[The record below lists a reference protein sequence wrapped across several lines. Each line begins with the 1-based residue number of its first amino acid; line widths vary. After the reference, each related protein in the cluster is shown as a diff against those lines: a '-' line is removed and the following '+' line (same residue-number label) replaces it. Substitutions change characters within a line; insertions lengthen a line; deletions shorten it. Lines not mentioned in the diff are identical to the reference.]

1 MQQQLSGVEH
11 LTCSASLVVVQYRL
25 RVLTASDA
33 NTRNK
38 VKHTATRR
46 MISQTSFDAYFSHA
60 ASRAQTS
67 SNVFSALVPPLS
79 QEEYL
84 EGIQSAHA
92 STSKLP
98 PIRPGLLESD
108 QSRAQLFAR
117 FLLELNEGFNLLLYG
132 VGSKRQILDR
142 FAKEYCAKVGHVVV
156 ASAFRPDFSL
166 KELFTSIE
174 KIPGVVSA
182 GTSTTVENH
191 AKRIDEA
198 FSKPT
203 QKSHLYLIIHNLDA
217 VPLRSQKAKSCLALL
232 AMNPRIHISASI
244 DHINAPLLW
253 SSSECAARKP
263 ASSSS
268 QSSFSSPKRGFAW
281 LWHDLTTLEPYD
293 AELEYADRSSISG
306 AHTGSHK
313 KAPEAALLAA
323 QSAGTAMSETAALH
337 ILASVTQRAKKLFVL
352 MATRQLESIEEAAG
366 GVDGSNA
373 KTSDL
378 QQHGMGYDALFAA
391 ARGNF
396 IATND
401 TALRA
406 LLGEFRDH
414 GLVISAQAGAGSGE
428 ILWIPVR
435 KERLSNI
442 LQSMEE

>member
-1 MQQQLSGVEH
+1 
-11 LTCSASLVVVQYRL
+11 
-25 RVLTASDA
+25 
-33 NTRNK
+33 
-38 VKHTATRR
+38 

-79 QEEYL
+79 QEEYI
-84 EGIQSAHA
+84 EGIQLARA

-98 PIRPGLLESD
+98 PPRPGLLESD

-117 FLLELNEGFNLLLYG
+117 FLIELNEGFNLLLYG

-142 FAKEYCAKVGHVVV
+142 FAREYCAKVGHVVV
-156 ASAFRPDFSL
+156 ANAFQPDFSL

-174 KIPGVVSA
+174 KIPGLVGVD
-182 GTSTTVENH
+182 TSTTVENH

-198 FSKPT
+198 FSKST
-203 QKSHLYLIIHNLDA
+203 QKRHLYLIIHNVDA

-232 AMNPRIHISASI
+232 AMNPRIHIAASI

-263 ASSSS
+263 ELASS
-268 QSSFSSPKRGFAW
+268 QPHSSFANPKRGFAW

-293 AELEYADRSSISG
+293 AELAYADRSSISG
-306 AHTGSHK
+306 AHTGSHR
-313 KAPEAALLAA
+313 KASEAALLAA

-352 MATRQLESIEEAAG
+352 MATRQMDSIHASAG
-366 GVDGSNA
+366 TDGSNA
-373 KTSDL
+373 KASAAGTSDL
-378 QQHGMGYDALFAA
+378 QQHGIGYDALFNV
-391 ARGNF
+391 ARDNF

-414 GLVISAQAGAGSGE
+414 GLVVSAQAGAGSGE

-442 LQSMEE
+442 LQSIDE

>member
-1 MQQQLSGVEH
+1 
-11 LTCSASLVVVQYRL
+11 
-25 RVLTASDA
+25 
-33 NTRNK
+33 
-38 VKHTATRR
+38 

-132 VGSKRQILDR
+132 VGSKRQILNR

-174 KIPGVVSA
+174 KIPGVVSSE
-182 GTSTTVENH
+182 TSTTIENH

-203 QKSHLYLIIHNLDA
+203 QKRHLYLIIHNVDA
-217 VPLRSQKAKSCLALL
+217 VPLRSQKAKSCLSLL
-232 AMNPRIHISASI
+232 AMNPRIHIAASI

-263 ASSSS
+263 STSLSS
-268 QSSFSSPKRGFAW
+268 QSSFDSPKRGFAW

-293 AELEYADRSSISG
+293 AELAYADRSSISG

-352 MATRQLESIEEAAG
+352 MATRQLESIEETG
-366 GVDGSNA
+366 GGGGGADGSGSNA
-373 KTSDL
+373 KPSTSDL
-378 QQHGMGYDALFAA
+378 QQHGMGYDALFSA
-391 ARGNF
+391 ARDNF

>member
-1 MQQQLSGVEH
+1 
-11 LTCSASLVVVQYRL
+11 
-25 RVLTASDA
+25 
-33 NTRNK
+33 
-38 VKHTATRR
+38 

-79 QEEYL
+79 QEEYI

-98 PIRPGLLESD
+98 SIRSGLLEAD
-108 QSRAQLFAR
+108 QSRTQVFAR
-117 FLLELNEGFNLLLYG
+117 FLIELNEGFNLLLYG
-132 VGSKRQILDR
+132 VGSKRQTLDR
-142 FAKEYCAKVGHVVV
+142 FARESCAKVGHVVV
-156 ASAFRPDFSL
+156 ANAFKPDFSL

-174 KIPGVVSA
+174 KIPGLVSV

-198 FSKPT
+198 LAQPT
-203 QKSHLYLIIHNLDA
+203 QKRHLYLIIHNIDA
-217 VPLRSQKAKSCLALL
+217 APLRSQRAKSCLALL
-232 AMNPRIHISASI
+232 AMNPRIHIAASI
-244 DHINAPLLW
+244 DHINAPFLW

-263 ASSSS
+263 ELSSNPSAN
-268 QSSFSSPKRGFAW
+268 PKRGFAW

-293 AELEYADRSSISG
+293 AELAYADRSSISG
-306 AHTGSHK
+306 AHTGSHR
-313 KAPEAALLAA
+313 KASEVALLAA

-337 ILASVTQRAKKLFVL
+337 ILASVTQRAKKLFIL
-352 MATRQLESIEEAAG
+352 MATRQMESIQESAG
-366 GVDGSNA
+366 TDGSNA
-373 KTSDL
+373 KASTAGTSDL
-378 QQHGMGYDALFAA
+378 QQHGIGYDALFSA
-391 ARGNF
+391 ARDNF

-414 GLVISAQAGAGSGE
+414 GLVVSAQAGAGSGE

>member
-1 MQQQLSGVEH
+1 
-11 LTCSASLVVVQYRL
+11 
-25 RVLTASDA
+25 
-33 NTRNK
+33 
-38 VKHTATRR
+38 

-60 ASRAQTS
+60 TSRAQTS

-92 STSKLP
+92 STSKPP

-132 VGSKRQILDR
+132 VGSKRQILNR

-174 KIPGVVSA
+174 KIPGVVST

-203 QKSHLYLIIHNLDA
+203 QKRHLYLIIHNLDA

-232 AMNPRIHISASI
+232 AMNPRIHIAASI

-263 ASSSS
+263 TASS
-268 QSSFSSPKRGFAW
+268 QSSFDSPKRGFAW

-293 AELEYADRSSISG
+293 AELAYADRSSISG

-366 GVDGSNA
+366 ADASGSNT
-373 KTSDL
+373 KSNSDL
-378 QQHGMGYDALFAA
+378 QQHGMGYDALFTA
-391 ARGNF
+391 ARDNF

>member
-1 MQQQLSGVEH
+1 
-11 LTCSASLVVVQYRL
+11 
-25 RVLTASDA
+25 
-33 NTRNK
+33 
-38 VKHTATRR
+38 

-60 ASRAQTS
+60 TSRAQTS

-79 QEEYL
+79 QEEYI

-98 PIRPGLLESD
+98 SIRPGLLEAD
-108 QSRAQLFAR
+108 QSRAQIFAR
-117 FLLELNEGFNLLLYG
+117 FLIELNEGFNLLLYG
-132 VGSKRQILDR
+132 VGSKRQTLDR
-142 FAKEYCAKVGHVVV
+142 FAREACAKVGHVVV
-156 ASAFRPDFSL
+156 ANAFKPDFSL

-174 KIPGVVSA
+174 KIPGLVSV

-198 FSKPT
+198 LAQPT
-203 QKSHLYLIIHNLDA
+203 QKRHLYLIIHNIDA
-217 VPLRSQKAKSCLALL
+217 APLRSQRAKSCLALL
-232 AMNPRIHISASI
+232 AMNPRIHIAASI

-263 ASSSS
+263 DLSYNSSAN
-268 QSSFSSPKRGFAW
+268 PKRGFSW

-293 AELEYADRSSISG
+293 AELAYADRSSISG
-306 AHTGSHK
+306 AHAGSHR
-313 KAPEAALLAA
+313 KASEAALLAA

-337 ILASVTQRAKKLFVL
+337 ILASVTQRAKKLFIL
-352 MATRQLESIEEAAG
+352 MATRQMESIQESAG
-366 GVDGSNA
+366 TDGSNA
-373 KTSDL
+373 KASAAGTSDL
-378 QQHGMGYDALFAA
+378 QQHGIGYDALFSA
-391 ARGNF
+391 ARDNF

-414 GLVISAQAGAGSGE
+414 GLVVSAQAGAGSGE

>member
-1 MQQQLSGVEH
+1 MSRKH
-11 LTCSASLVVVQYRL
+11 KTLTRQ
-25 RVLTASDA
+25 
-33 NTRNK
+33 
-38 VKHTATRR
+38 

-60 ASRAQTS
+60 TSRAQTS

-84 EGIQSAHA
+84 EGIQSAHP

-98 PIRPGLLESD
+98 PIRPRLLESD

-174 KIPGVVSA
+174 KIPGVVST

-203 QKSHLYLIIHNLDA
+203 QKRDLYLIIHNFDA

-232 AMNPRIHISASI
+232 AMNPRIHIAASI
-244 DHINAPLLW
+244 DHVNAPLLW

-263 ASSSS
+263 LPASSSSS
-268 QSSFSSPKRGFAW
+268 QSSFDSPKRGFAW

-293 AELEYADRSSISG
+293 AELAYADRSSISG

-313 KAPEAALLAA
+313 KTPEAALLAA

-352 MATRQLESIEEAAG
+352 MATRQLESIEEVAGGGGG
-366 GVDGSNA
+366 GVDASGSTTKSN
-373 KTSDL
+373 SDL
-378 QQHGMGYDALFAA
+378 QQHGMGYDALFTA
-391 ARGNF
+391 ARDNF